1 MRSLSRQQYVWCDGP
16 LFKSTVGIAKWLV
29 HESRWTWRFYFE
41 SLLQQLSIFQLS
53 PSDPRIPTC
62 CPWPFPEQ
70 VICIDR
76 YKEAAWALKHGAW
89 LKNPPCATNG
99 PGLTISGPQLAYRC
113 YRARHRKKNS
123 TRWQSGQK
131 SSLWVCPA
139 ITAPHFI
146 RVPRLSPRTGH
157 DRQGYH
163 CPTLYEIM
171 GHNCGCYTY
180 TSPSTMYH

>member
-76 YKEAAWALKHGAW
+76 YKGAAWVLKHRET
-89 LKNPPCATNG
+89 LQKNPACATK
-99 PGLTISGPQLAYRC
+99 GLRPTISGLQSAYRC
-113 YRARHRKKNS
+113 YREKK
-123 TRWQSGQK
+123 K
-131 SSLWVCPA
+131 SLM
-139 ITAPHFI
+139 APIALPCFFSCNW
-146 RVPRLSPRTGH
+146 PF
-157 DRQGYH
+157 
-163 CPTLYEIM
+163 
-171 GHNCGCYTY
+171 
-180 TSPSTMYH
+180 